1 MMRRE
6 RIRGALSFLVVTWLL
21 MGQVAAQEAASAGGE
36 QGKRPETLPEGVYN
50 VRQGD
55 TLWAIAGRYL
65 DNPRL
70 WPQIWK
76 ENPFVADPNLIFP
89 GDPLTI
95 PGFAPPP
102 RPLAEAPPV
111 PPIGEERVPPP
122 MAPPVEAA
130 PPAEVAPPPDVAAVT
145 KPEDGI
151 KLPAARP
158 VLAIPRAALECSG
171 FVAKPTEIVRAGR
184 ILRPVEE
191 DNIKHWYWD
200 DIFVDLG
207 RRKVQ
212 RGDRFHVVRPTTTIA
227 HPATGSRVGVKVRT
241 LGTVEIVSTA
251 GAAPRAK
258 VTYNCEDLAD
268 GDLLVEAKELMPPQR
283 GVSQPAHLRVGGT
296 IVGSKDDADT
306 MGQGDIVYVDVG
318 KEHGIVP
325 GDEFSIYRMSGVGI
339 HPDSGRAIPL
349 APVKQGELVVIRTS
363 AQAATGLLTASD
375 IDLRVGE
382 PLVLF
387 RKMP

>member
-1 MMRRE
+1 MMKRE
-6 RIRGALSFLVVTWLL
+6 RIRGVLSFLVMTWLL
-21 MGQVAAQEAASAGGE
+21 MGQVAAQEAAPGGE
-36 QGKRPETLPEGVYN
+36 QTKRPETLPEGVHH

-76 ENPFVADPNLIFP
+76 ENPFVTDPNRIFP

-111 PPIGEERVPPP
+111 PPVGEERVPPP

-145 KPEDGI
+145 RPEDGI

-158 VLAIPRAALECSG
+158 VLAIPQAALECSG
-171 FVAKPTEIVRAGR
+171 FVAQPKEIVRAGR
-184 ILRPVEE
+184 IVRPL
-191 DNIKHWYWD
+191 DAQNIRHWYYD
-200 DIFVDLG
+200 DVFVDLG
-207 RRKVQ
+207 GRKVQ
-212 RGDRFHVVRPTTTIA
+212 RGDRFHVVRPTTAVA
-227 HPATGSRVGVKVRT
+227 HPATGARVGVKVRT
-241 LGTVEIVSTA
+241 LGTLEIVSTT

-258 VTYNCEDLAD
+258 VKYNCEDLAT

-283 GVSQPAHLRVGGT
+283 SVSQATDIRLGGY
-296 IVGSKDDADT
+296 IVGSKDDADA
-306 MGQGDIVYVDVG
+306 MGQGDIIYMDVG
-318 KEHGIVP
+318 QEHGIVP

-339 HPDSGRAIPL
+339 HPASGQTIPL
-349 APVKQGELVVIRTS
+349 APTKQGQLVVIRTS
-363 AQAATGLLTASD
+363 AQAATGLLISSD

-382 PLVLF
+382 RLVLF

>member
-21 MGQVAAQEAASAGGE
+21 MGQVAAQEATSGGE

-76 ENPFVADPNLIFP
+76 ENPFVSNPNRIFP

-122 MAPPVEAA
+122 IAPPVEAVA
-130 PPAEVAPPPDVAAVT
+130 PAEVAPPSEVAVVT
-145 KPEDGI
+145 KPEDVI
-151 KLPAARP
+151 KTPAAP
-158 VLAIPRAALECSG
+158 QALAIPRAALECSG
-171 FVAKPTEIVRAGR
+171 FVAQKQEIVRVGR
-184 ILRPVEE
+184 IIRPVEA
-191 DNIKHWYWD
+191 DNMRHWYWD
-200 DIFVDLG
+200 DLFVDLG
-207 RRKVQ
+207 GRKVQ
-212 RGDRFHVVRPTTTIA
+212 RGDRFRVVRPTTTIE
-227 HPATGSRVGVKVRT
+227 HPATGSRVGIKVKT

-251 GAAPRAK
+251 GASPRAK

-268 GDLLVEAKELMPPQR
+268 GDLLMEAKELMPPQR

-296 IVGSKDDADT
+296 IVGSKEDADSL
-306 MGQGDIVYVDVG
+306 GQGDIVYVDVG
-318 KEHGIVP
+318 REHGIVP
-325 GDEFSIYRMSGVGI
+325 GDEF
-339 HPDSGRAIPL
+339 
-349 APVKQGELVVIRTS
+349 
-363 AQAATGLLTASD
+363 
-375 IDLRVGE
+375 
-382 PLVLF
+382 
-387 RKMP
+387 

>member
-6 RIRGALSFLVVTWLL
+6 TIRGALGFLVVTWLL
-21 MGQVAAQEAASAGGE
+21 MGQVAAQEAASGGE
-36 QGKRPETLPEGVYN
+36 QRKRPETLPEGVYN

-70 WPQIWK
+70 WPQVWK
-76 ENPFVADPNLIFP
+76 ENPFVTDPNRIFP

-122 MAPPVEAA
+122 IAPPVEAVA
-130 PPAEVAPPPDVAAVT
+130 PAEGAPPPDVAAVT
-145 KPEDGI
+145 KPEDVI
-151 KLPAARP
+151 KRPAAP
-158 VLAIPRAALECSG
+158 PSLAIPRAALECSG
-171 FVAKPTEIVRAGR
+171 FVAQKQEIVRVGR
-184 ILRPVEE
+184 IIRPLEE
-191 DNIKHWYWD
+191 DNMRHWYWD
-200 DIFVDLG
+200 DVFVDLG
-207 RRKVQ
+207 GRKVQ
-212 RGDRFHVVRPTTTIA
+212 RGNRFHVVRPTTPIA
-227 HPATGSRVGVKVRT
+227 HPATGARVGVKVKT

-251 GAAPRAK
+251 GASPRAK

-268 GDLLVEAKELMPPQR
+268 GDLLVEAREWTPPQR

-296 IVGSKDDADT
+296 IVGSKDDADSL
-306 MGQGDIVYVDVG
+306 GPGDIVYVDVG
-318 KEHGIVP
+318 QKHGIVP
-325 GDEFSIYRMSGVGI
+325 GDEFSIYRMSGAGI
-339 HPDSGRAIPL
+339 SPDSGRAIPL
-349 APVKQGELVVIRTS
+349 APTKQGELVVIRTS
-363 AQAATGLLTASD
+363 AQAATGLVTVSN
-375 IDLRVGE
+375 INLRVGE